1 MKWPKQ
7 ACVIQSQSAGSVRL
21 DPGKPWAD
29 DAAVVR
35 EAPNLFADEPQ
46 VPLMGER
53 PVENARN
60 APGAPGRITGVK
72 RGR

>member
-1 MKWPKQ
+1 MKWPKSVE
-7 ACVIQSQSAGSVRL
+7 VINTKSAGMVRL

-35 EAPNLFADEPQ
+35 EAPDLFADEPQ

-60 APGAPGRITGVK
+60 APGAPGRITGVR